1 MDDLVKRLR
10 DFEQWMRD
18 PEAQKFTLSSDLFD
32 EAANC
37 IEQLEGSK
45 DRWKTAFLDLQKASE
60 GISDLAMKYKEALT
74 TIGYGPPDEGNALTI
89 LNEFVDIARAALG
102 EKKDA

>member
-1 MDDLVKRLR
+1 MTDDLVKCLR
-10 DFEQWMRD
+10 NRANGLMQWVTVERM
-18 PEAQKFTLSSDLFD
+18 AT
-32 EAANC
+32 EAADR

-74 TIGYGPPDEGNALTI
+74 TIGYGPPNEGNALTI

-102 EKKDA
+102 EKKDENS

>member
-1 MDDLVKRLR
+1 MTDDLVKRLG
-10 DFEQWMRD
+10 E
-18 PEAQKFTLSSDLFD
+18 EAECYRGTTQACLL
-32 EAANC
+32 EAKER

-74 TIGYGPPDEGNALTI
+74 TIGYGPPNEGNALTI

-102 EKKDA
+102 KEGDKYDGWR